1 MVDIAAI
8 HGINMHRSQRSAMQ
22 QSWHTAM
29 VDGLANIRSRHTG
42 TLSLE
47 CAFYGH
53 EYNDGKAGGEP
64 EYAAIDI
71 APGLEE
77 ELLIAIGD
85 GLEEDAGGDNEGTGT
100 KLYLP
105 GMVQRALAAIQRS
118 DLFDGRDSRAIAFVK
133 QVNRYLTDPD
143 FRKLVHTEVSAVME
157 QSPRVVIAHSLGS
170 VIAYEWLRENE
181 PENPPALITLG
192 SPLGLEPVRRRLL
205 QRPGPLGWPG
215 QVRSWTN
222 IAARHDA
229 VAMVKKLAPLYSPD
243 VRDLPCD
250 NPRRSAHSA
259 LVYLANVRTSRA
271 IEVALA

>member
-1 MVDIAAI
+1 MVDIVAV
-8 HGINMHRSQRSAMQ
+8 HGINMHRSQRATMKE
-22 QSWHTAM
+22 SWHAAM
-29 VDGLANIRSRHTG
+29 ADGLANIRSRHAG
-42 TLSLE
+42 ALSLE

-64 EYAAIDI
+64 EYAAIDL

-77 ELLIAIGD
+77 ELLIAIGSALD
-85 GLEEDAGGDNEGTGT
+85 EDAGDSSQET

-105 GMVQRALAAIQRS
+105 GAVQRALAGIQRS
-118 DLFDGRDSRAIAFVK
+118 NLLDGRDSRAIAFVK
-133 QVNRYLTDPD
+133 QVNRYLTNPD
-143 FRKLVHTEVSAVME
+143 FRKLVHLEMSTAME
-157 QSPRVVIAHSLGS
+157 QSPRVVIGHSLGS
-170 VIAYEWLRENE
+170 VIAYEWLRENR

-192 SPLGLEPVRRRLL
+192 SPLGLEPVRRRLD
-205 QRPGPLGWPG
+205 RRHGPLGWPG

-222 IAARHDA
+222 IAAGHDA
-229 VAMVKKLAPLYSPD
+229 VAMVKKLGPLYSSK

-271 IEVALA
+271 IEMALA